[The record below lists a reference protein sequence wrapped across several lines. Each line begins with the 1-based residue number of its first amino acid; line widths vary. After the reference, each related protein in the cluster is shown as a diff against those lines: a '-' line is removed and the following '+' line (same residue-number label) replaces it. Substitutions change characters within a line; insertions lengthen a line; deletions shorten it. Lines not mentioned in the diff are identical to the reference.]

1 MTITEVQDPRTA
13 LVDPAGPAEDFADSL
28 RWKAGP
34 LLGGLDW
41 LVEELTGTSAIAALV
56 EPLAGDWVGLEKGA
70 QAWGHAAEASLAVA
84 ANYAALTSSV
94 AAEWQGLAAEAFAE
108 RTTSVAEG
116 YAQYAD
122 GCTAMRE
129 VTEALLDLCKA
140 TAEAIAGILGFIG
153 DYLTRLMIE
162 AAIPVVGW
170 VAGAIDGVV
179 SGAMLLR
186 KLERGY
192 RLIQKVLDFVE
203 RFRVVLLALQ
213 KVAYAVL
220 VLARSTTAVVDA
232 QAVHLGSDATSTAF
246 GTS

>member
-1 MTITEVQDPRTA
+1 MTITEVHDPRTA
-13 LVDPAGPAEDFADSL
+13 LVAPSGPAQDFADSL

-41 LVEELTGTSAIAALV
+41 LVEQLTGTSAIAALV
-56 EPLAGDWVGLEKGA
+56 EPLSGDWVGLEKGA
-70 QAWGHAAEASLAVA
+70 QAWGHSAQASLSVA
-84 ANYAALTSSV
+84 ANYAALTTSV
-94 AAEWQGLAAEAFAE
+94 APQWDGIAADAFIE
-108 RTTSVAEG
+108 RVGSIAEG

-162 AAIPVVGW
+162 ASIPVVGW
-170 VAGAIDGVV
+170 VAGAIDGAV

-192 RLIQKVLDFVE
+192 RLLQKVLEFVE
-203 RFRVVLLALQ
+203 RFREVLLALQ
-213 KVAYAVL
+213 KVAYAIMI
-220 VLARSTTAVVDA
+220 LARATTAVVDT
-232 QAVHLGSDATSTAF
+232 QAVAAGDRATSTAF
-246 GTS
+246 GVR